1 MVETNQ
7 LAGFVNE
14 TIKSLS
20 DKLTENRK
28 AATELNNY
36 GKIFT
41 LFGDSDI
48 ILNSKKFV
56 TNNFWYTNT
65 FDLINVQTGSS
76 QNTNLKNF
84 YLEAEV
90 SSSTYSVNTFFL
102 TESINKATQFSLF
115 YGDRFGSG
123 SAYVNY
129 YYPSKT
135 VYKQYANKCLEPED
149 DTFTFGDGI
158 NSDKIYG
165 LSFSQQ
171 YFQDG
176 LNPNYFQLALRE
188 LNGDLYANSQHTGSN
203 VSFKTGS
210 YKILTLIPDN
220 TDNETVLTQNGR
232 VFNLVSGSITSGIVT
247 QSNGAYEYYGLLYP
261 DLGLAILDA
270 TRLDSYLNFNSVT
283 GSGIDGFNSLKL
295 FKSIEGSVV
304 LNNGTSSISNITTPP
319 VNSFV
324 VRADKVTNVNYYFV
338 NVRSFDY
345 NYSTNPT
352 YITGSSGQLKYNS
365 FINNPYTY
373 ISSVGLY
380 NDQSDLLAVAKLS
393 KPVKKYFG
401 KEYLIKI
408 KLEF

>member
-28 AATELNNY
+28 AAAELNNY

-41 LFGDSDI
+41 LFGDSEI

-76 QNTNLKNF
+76 QNSNLKNF
-84 YLEAEV
+84 YLDTEV

-102 TESINKATQFSLF
+102 SESVNKTNQFSLF

-123 SAYVNY
+123 SGYINY

-158 NSDKIYG
+158 NSDRIYG

-176 LNPNYFQLALRE
+176 VNPNYFQLALRE
-188 LNGDLYANSQHTGSN
+188 LNGNLYANAQHTGSN

-210 YKILTLIPDN
+210 YKLLTLIPDN
-220 TDNETVLTQNGR
+220 TDIETVLTQNGR
-232 VFNLVSGSITSGIVT
+232 VFNLVSGSIASGIVT

-295 FKSIEGSVV
+295 FKSIEGGVV
-304 LNNGTSSISNITTPP
+304 LNNGTSSISNITAPP
-319 VNSFV
+319 VNSFI

>member
-7 LAGFVNE
+7 LAGFVSE

-20 DKLTENRK
+20 DKLVENRK
-28 AATELNNY
+28 AAFELNNY

-41 LFGDSDI
+41 LFGDSEV

-65 FDLINVQTGSS
+65 FDLINVQTSS
-76 QNTNLKNF
+76 FQNEMLKQF
-84 YLEAEV
+84 YLDAEI

-102 TESINKATQFSLF
+102 SESVNKVTQFSVF

-123 SAYVNY
+123 SLYTNY

-135 VYKQYANKCLEPED
+135 TYKQFSNKCLEPED

-158 NSDKIYG
+158 NSDRIYG
-165 LSFSQQ
+165 INFSQQ
-171 YFQDG
+171 YFKDG
-176 LNPNYFQLALRE
+176 LNPSYFQLSLRE
-188 LNGDLYANSQHTGSN
+188 LDGGLYNNSEHTGSN

-210 YKILTLIPDN
+210 YTLLTLIPDN
-220 TDNETVLTQNGR
+220 TEDENILTQNGR
-232 VFNLVSGSITSGIVT
+232 VFNLVSGSISSGIVT

-270 TRLDSYLNFNSVT
+270 NRLDATLNFNSVT
-283 GSGIDGFNSLKL
+283 GSDIDGFNSFKL
-295 FKSIEGSVV
+295 FKSIEGSVA
-304 LNNGTSSISNITTPP
+304 LNNGTSSISNIASPP
-319 VNSFV
+319 ANSFV
-324 VRADKVTNVNYYFV
+324 VRADKVANVNYYFV

-352 YITGSSGQLKYNS
+352 YTTGSSGQLKYNS

-380 NDQSDLLAVAKLS
+380 NDQSDLLAIAKLS
-393 KPVKKYFG
+393 RPVKKYFG